1 MTSWQR
7 VAETAAIV
15 GSVALCVIVAGP
27 GGALENLLLPL
38 FGSGTDPAVRLRDLA
53 FGVPLAILLV
63 PGLGLW
69 AWSPRLRPSGAALTV
84 VATLAVTIDLAVEDR
99 LTPLAWV
106 LLSAL
111 WLLALYQV
119 VSLPRFAPAPR
130 RSPALL
136 LAVLAGVAPWTVQAA
151 RLLLADAGANGAP
164 GDQVVVITFTLVIV
178 LLLAMPLVLAP
189 AFAQAGYAAA
199 AGAIIY
205 ALASLRWPEPAAAL
219 PQVVALLAVA
229 TSVAYIDTV
238 RQMSMRAFR
247 RRAGAGEH
255 EIDNGTTGDQP
266 G

>member
-38 FGSGTDPAVRLRDLA
+38 FGSVTDPAVRLRELA
-53 FGVPLAILLV
+53 FGIPLAILLV

-99 LTPLAWV
+99 LTSLAWV

-119 VSLPRFAPAPR
+119 VSLPPFAPARR

-151 RLLLADAGANGAP
+151 RLLLADAGA

-178 LLLAMPLVLAP
+178 LLLALPLVLAP
-189 AFAQAGYAAA
+189 AFAQTGYAAA

-205 ALASLRWPEPAAAL
+205 ALASLRWPGPDVAL
-219 PQVVALLAVA
+219 PQVAALLAVA
-229 TSVAYIDTV
+229 TAVAYIDTV
-238 RQMSMRAFR
+238 RQMSVRAAR
-247 RRAGAGEH
+247 QRAGAGGNQN
-255 EIDNGTTGDQP
+255 DNGTTGDQP